1 MLFDDEYIA
10 NMLDIVSVLFDGSFV
25 SGTLFGSQ
33 LVTWFR
39 ALFSS
44 VENQFLSGLSVVP
57 ALFVRN
63 YRCAV

>member
-1 MLFDDEYIA
+1 MIFDDEYIA
-10 NMLDIVSVLFDGSFV
+10 NMLDVVSVLNDESFV
-25 SGTLFGSQ
+25 SGTRFGSQ

-44 VENQFLSGLSVVP
+44 VENQFLLGLSVVP

-63 YRCAV
+63 YRSAV